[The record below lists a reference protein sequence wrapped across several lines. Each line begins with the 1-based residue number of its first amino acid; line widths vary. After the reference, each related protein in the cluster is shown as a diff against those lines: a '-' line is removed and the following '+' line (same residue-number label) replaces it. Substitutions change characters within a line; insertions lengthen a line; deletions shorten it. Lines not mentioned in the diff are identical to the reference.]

1 MHVGN
6 GAGCGPSVPLR
17 VLGLSVLSVCLSCQ
31 QIPDLLVP
39 LLPEQGCRVVGG
51 SVIFWRAFLGSA
63 SLTGERVNAVSPQP
77 MEIRLQDL
85 CSSRAAA
92 AVLLPA
98 GGGQRSGLSLFS
110 NVENV
115 PGLSGVTVWG

>member
-1 MHVGN
+1 MV
-6 GAGCGPSVPLR
+6 
-17 VLGLSVLSVCLSCQ
+17 
-31 QIPDLLVP
+31 
-39 LLPEQGCRVVGG
+39 
-51 SVIFWRAFLGSA
+51 FWRAFLGSA
-63 SLTGERVNAVSPQP
+63 FLAGERVNAVSPQP
-77 MEIRLQDL
+77 VGIHVQDL

-115 PGLSGVTVWG
+115 PGLSSVTAQG